1 MHIQRKTE
9 IPGPKS
15 RALMADRRAHVA
27 RGPFHSTP
35 VFVERAHGALVHD
48 VDGNTLID
56 FASGIAVVNM
66 GHTPEP
72 VVRAIKEQAERL
84 LHSSFNV
91 IPTESYVRLA
101 ERLNAL
107 VPGTFAKKSFL
118 VNSGAEAVENAIKI
132 ARYHTKRQAVVC
144 FDHAF
149 HGRTYMAMALTS
161 KAKPYKMGFSPLCP
175 EVYRAPF
182 PYAYRCPEPD
192 VSAFAMRSLRDLV
205 LHQIGAENVAAII
218 IEPVLGEGGYVEA
231 PPAFMHSLR
240 ELCSEHGI
248 VLVLDEIQT
257 GFGRTG
263 AMFACETLGIEPDIV
278 TLAKGLGGGMPI
290 GAVTG
295 RAEIMD
301 APGDGGIGGTYGGN
315 PVACA
320 AALAV
325 LDMLEENDRARIKR
339 ARALGE
345 KLRQRLDG
353 WKEKYSSI
361 GDIRGMGPMLGIELV
376 KDRTTKEP
384 DKEAAQRL
392 ARHCYENGLVILTA
406 GTYGNV
412 IRLAMPLIIDD
423 SILEEGLAVMEQGFN
438 KMLGAQS

>member
-15 RALMADRRAHVA
+15 RALMADRRANVA

-35 VFVERAHGALVHD
+35 VFVERAHGALVED

-72 VVRAIKEQAERL
+72 VVRAIKEQADKL

-91 IPTESYVRLA
+91 LPTEAYVRLA

-107 VPGTFAKKSFL
+107 VPGSFAKKTFL
-118 VNSGAEAVENAIKI
+118 VNSGAEAVENAVKI
-132 ARYHTKRQAVVC
+132 ARVHTKRQAIVA

-149 HGRTYMAMALTS
+149 HGRTYMAMSLTG
-161 KAKPYKMGFSPLCP
+161 KAKPYKSGFSPLCP
-175 EVYRAPF
+175 EVYRTPF
-182 PYAYRCPEPD
+182 PYAYRSPEPD
-192 VSAFAMRSLRDLV
+192 VSAYAMRALRELV
-205 LHQIGAENVAAII
+205 LHHIGAENVAAII
-218 IEPVLGEGGYVEA
+218 IEPVIGEGGYVEA
-231 PPAFMHSLR
+231 PPAFMRALR
-240 ELCSEHGI
+240 DLCSEQGI
-248 VLVLDEIQT
+248 VLILDEIQT

-263 AMFACETLGIEPDIV
+263 AMFACETLGIEPDLI

-339 ARALGE
+339 AKALGE
-345 KLRQRLDG
+345 ALRGRLDA
-353 WKEKYSSI
+353 WKERYPVI
-361 GDIRGMGPMLGIELV
+361 GDVRGMGPMLGIELV
-376 KDRTTKEP
+376 KDRATKEP

-406 GTYGNV
+406 GTFGNI
-412 IRLAMPLIIDD
+412 IRLAMPLVIED
-423 SILEEGLAVMEQGFN
+423 SALDEGLAVMEEGFK
-438 KMLGAQS
+438 KMLGASS